1 MILCVAD
8 ILDAETLAG
17 LRDQLARALF
27 EDGQR
32 TAGWHARAVKR
43 NRQLAPGALR
53 ERLQQRI
60 RAALADHDVIRA
72 AALPRQWGPL
82 LFSRYESGMDY
93 GSHVDDAIMGLG
105 PGAGEMRSDLSF
117 TLFLSSPDDYDGGEL
132 VMDTAGQEASYKLP
146 AGALV
151 LYPSTTL
158 HRVAPVTGGERLA
171 AVGWIQSAVR
181 DPAAREILFD
191 LDRARRQLFESEGKS
206 PAFDLVAKSY
216 ANLLRRWAEL

>member
-1 MILCVAD
+1 MILCVGNV
-8 ILDAETLAG
+8 LDAETLAELG
-17 LRDQLARALF
+17 GRLSPAAF
-27 EDGQR
+27 EDGRR

-43 NRQLAPGALR
+43 NRQLVPGTLP
-53 ERLQQRI
+53 ESLLQKI
-60 RAALADHDVIRA
+60 RARLAGDEVVRA
-72 AALPRQWGPL
+72 AALPRQWSPL
-82 LFSRYESGMDY
+82 LFSRYEVGMDY
-93 GSHVDDAIMGLG
+93 GTHVDDAIMGLG
-105 PGAGEMRSDLSF
+105 SGAGEMRSDLSF
-117 TLFLSSPDDYDGGEL
+117 TLFLSSPDDYEGGEL